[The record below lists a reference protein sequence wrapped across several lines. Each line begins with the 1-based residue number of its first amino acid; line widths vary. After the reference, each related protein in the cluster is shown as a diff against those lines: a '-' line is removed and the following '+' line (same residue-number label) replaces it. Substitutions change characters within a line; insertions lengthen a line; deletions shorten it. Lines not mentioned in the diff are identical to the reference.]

1 MRPVVF
7 AGPSLHG
14 VQRSE
19 TTKVDLRP
27 PANCGDVLR
36 AVAEGRTIIGLI
48 DGGFEQGP
56 AVWHKEIL
64 EAIALGCTVY
74 GASSMGA
81 LRAAELRNYGMI
93 GIGQVFDDYA
103 SGRRT
108 SDADVAV
115 IYGPGELGYPPL
127 NLSLVEME
135 DVIAGLMIAD
145 GFDSMTAEQLM
156 QTGRS
161 MFFKERTW
169 DGLLSQTLD
178 DADRRA
184 SLRALIDTCG
194 PSVKTRDALLLLKT
208 VTSSPVRTPS
218 PISYTRTTF
227 MTALIRRL
235 EISL

>member
-14 VQRSE
+14 VQCSHAS
-19 TTKVDLRP
+19 KVDLRP

-36 AVAEGRTIIGLI
+36 AVAEGRNIIGLI

-64 EAIALGCTVY
+64 EAIAHGCTVY

-81 LRAAELRNYGMI
+81 LRAAELRGYGMI
-93 GIGQVFDDYA
+93 GIGQIFDDYA
-103 SGRRT
+103 SGRRS

-115 IYGPGELGYPPL
+115 IHGPSELGYPPL
-127 NLSLVEME
+127 SLSVVEME
-135 DVIAGLMIAD
+135 DVIADLVIENGLESTIA
-145 GFDSMTAEQLM
+145 AQLL
-156 QTGRS
+156 QAGRS

-169 DGLLSQTLD
+169 DSLLRQTLN
-178 DADRRA
+178 DADRRT

-194 PSVKTRDALLLLKT
+194 PSVKTRDALLLLQT
-208 VTSSPVRTPS
+208 VTSSPVNAPF
-218 PISYTRTTF
+218 PITYTRTTF
-227 MTALIRRL
+227 MTALVQRL
-235 EISL
+235 GISL